1 MKRQLAGHETNQDVQ
16 RAAPSDVVRL
26 LFEPLPILEGFGQ
39 LIDVLGF
46 SCSEDVVSELF
57 FILFE
62 MYVDYFNLDTNPDVF
77 FIVGCY
83 LNEPDTEDVLQ
94 LSDFIRKFLNR
105 LVVKENVMQ
114 IIDFKMSYTCLSILA
129 RVE

>member
-1 MKRQLAGHETNQDVQ
+1 M
-16 RAAPSDVVRL
+16 
-26 LFEPLPILEGFGQ
+26 EGFGQ